1 MPTHKELLDIVKR
14 YKKKKC
20 PTHSTS
26 VPRDDRGRPRPRYH
40 SKNRLQKIIN
50 DFLMIPVVFPPPSGS
65 KKKSPSKENP
75 SKKKKSPK
83 SSTSKTNPINNE
95 PIAKRLRQRKHLKK

>member
-26 VPRDDRGRPRPRYH
+26 VPRDERGKPKPRYH

-50 DFLMIPVVFPPPSGS
+50 DFVMVPVVFPPPSGS
-65 KKKSPSKENP
+65 KEKRP

-83 SSTSKTNPINNE
+83 PKSSTPKADPKNKLNNE
-95 PIAKRLRQRKHLKK
+95 PIAKRLRQRKR